1 MEHITPWELCVAV
14 VGGILALAGF
24 INAVGSAAERI
35 VKAWTAAKAPETSQ
49 NDRINKLEE
58 DVREIKGKLSND
70 AAALEDNS
78 KANHVTQEA
87 LLALLEH
94 GLHGN
99 NVEQMTKAKANLEK
113 YLINH

>member
-58 DVREIKGKLSND
+58 DVREIKGKLRND